1 MPPMPHHHRSL
12 KSLLASLVLV
22 GLSQPSIAAETVA
35 RYEGTGDSYTAEF
48 NAKPPW
54 LLTWRVSSDYPDSVG
69 FELSLVD
76 ATSRMLKGRIK
87 KFRGTTASGIRL
99 FNDSGRFRFRVNASF
114 AKWHLQVEE
123 LSQEEAAAYTPVQ
136 RNKPVLSR

>member
-1 MPPMPHHHRSL
+1 MLYKRLYKRSPDI
-12 KSLLASLVLV
+12 LLACVL
-22 GLSQPSIAAETVA
+22 LACTSSTSMAAETVA
-35 RYEGTGDSYTAEF
+35 NFEGAGDEYTAEF
-48 NAKPPW
+48 DAKPPW

-123 LSQEEAAAYTPVQ
+123 LSQEEADAYAPVQ
-136 RNKPVLSR
+136 RNKPLLNR